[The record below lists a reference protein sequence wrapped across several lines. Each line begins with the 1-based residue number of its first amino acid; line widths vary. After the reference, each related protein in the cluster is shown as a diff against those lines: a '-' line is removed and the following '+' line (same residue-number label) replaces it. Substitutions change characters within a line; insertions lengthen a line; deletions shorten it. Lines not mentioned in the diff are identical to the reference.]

1 MNYQQ
6 QNEGKLG
13 ILGGS
18 GFYSIENLKN
28 IREIELDTPFGKPSD
43 VFISGEIENIEVIF
57 LARHGKNHTF
67 TPSEVPYR
75 ANIWA
80 MRSLGVKWIISAS
93 AVGSLKEEIRPL
105 DVVIPD
111 QFIDRTHNRPT
122 SFFGEGLVAHVSM
135 AEPFCR
141 NLSKILNE
149 VAIDLIPKDRK
160 IHFGGTYLCMEG
172 PAFSTK
178 AESNFYRSLGCS
190 VIGMTNHTESR
201 LCREAEIAYA
211 SLSMSTDYD
220 CWHKDH
226 ENVSVDMIIN
236 NLKLNSLL
244 AKEII
249 CSAAKKISNLRPQ
262 SIAHNALKDAL
273 LTPKDYVPK
282 KTSDNLKI
290 FTEKYWGK

>member
-1 MNYQQ
+1 
-6 QNEGKLG
+6 
-13 ILGGS
+13 
-18 GFYSIENLKN
+18 
-28 IREIELDTPFGKPSD
+28 
-43 VFISGEIENIEVIF
+43 
-57 LARHGKNHTF
+57 
-67 TPSEVPYR
+67 
-75 ANIWA
+75 
-80 MRSLGVKWIISAS
+80 
-93 AVGSLKEEIRPL
+93 
-105 DVVIPD
+105 
-111 QFIDRTHNRPT
+111 
-122 SFFGEGLVAHVSM
+122 
-135 AEPFCR
+135 
-141 NLSKILNE
+141 
-149 VAIDLIPKDRK
+149 
-160 IHFGGTYLCMEG
+160 MEG

-262 SIAHNALKDAL
+262 SIAHNALKDSL

-282 KTSDNLKI
+282 KTLDNLKI